1 MIYPEDLYYTK
12 EHAWVRRKGDRV
24 VVGITDYAQ
33 DALGDI
39 VYIEVPEEGTQVVSE
54 EPFAEIE
61 SVKTVSE
68 IFAPVTGEIV
78 KSNNKVSESPEIIHE
93 DPYGKGWICVIDM
106 SDPSELD
113 NLMTSEE
120 YEEFVTELE

>member
-12 EHAWVRRKGDRV
+12 EHTWVRRKGDRV

-68 IFAPVTGEIV
+68 IFAPITGEVV

-93 DPYGKGWICVIDM
+93 DPYGKGWICVIEM
-106 SDPSELD
+106 GDPSELD
-113 NLMTSEE
+113 NLMTSDE
-120 YEEFVTELE
+120 YEEFVSELE

>member
-39 VYIEVPEEGTQVVSE
+39 VYIEVPEEGTQVVAE

-78 KSNNKVSESPEIIHE
+78 KVNNKVSESPEIIHE
-93 DPYGKGWICVIDM
+93 DPYGKGWICVIEMND
-106 SDPSELD
+106 SSELD
-113 NLMTSEE
+113 NLMTSDE
-120 YEEFVTELE
+120 YEEFVLELE